1 MDFISEP
8 DLISTSSPLS
18 KREDFGPNLLRIRV
32 TNQIKELQTVI
43 RDK

>member
-1 MDFISEP
+1 MEAVTP
-8 DLISTSSPLS
+8 DLIQNSIKTCIN
-18 KREDFGPNLLRIRV
+18 EEFGPNLIRLKE